1 MVASSAGRFSEAG
14 MAQLTEIVSHYPDA
28 GGAILPA
35 LWLAQR
41 EYGGWLPAE
50 AVAEVAARLGRPA
63 SEVQGVASFY
73 TMYNMQQRGRHHIE
87 VCTCLT
93 CGCLGAYEVI
103 DRLEQLLGIHLGQT
117 TPDGEFS
124 LTEAECLNYCEA
136 ATVVQVGER
145 YFGGVNAGN
154 VADFIDRLRGSDVCT
169 PVSLSNAIVEAIVP
183 GHHAGATHG

>member
-1 MVASSAGRFSEAG
+1 MVAASAGRFSEAG
-14 MAQLTEIVSHYPDA
+14 QAQLAEIVSHYPDP

-41 EYGGWLPAE
+41 EYGGWLPAD
-50 AVAEVAARLGRPA
+50 AIAEVAARLGRPA
-63 SEVQGVASFY
+63 SEIQGVATFY
-73 TMYNMQQRGRHHIE
+73 TMYNTQQRGRRHIE

-103 DRLEQLLGIHLGQT
+103 DRLEQILGIHLGQT
-117 TPDGEFS
+117 TADGEFT

-145 YFGGVNAGN
+145 YFGGVNAEN
-154 VADFIDRLRGSDVCT
+154 AADLVARLRGSEGCT
-169 PVSLSNAIVEAIVP
+169 PESLSNAIVEAIVP
-183 GHHAGATHG
+183 GRNAGATHG

>member
-1 MVASSAGRFSEAG
+1 MVAASAGRFSEAG
-14 MAQLTEIVSHYPDA
+14 LAQLTEIVSHYPDP

-50 AVAEVAARLGRPA
+50 AIVEVAARLGRPA
-63 SEVQGVASFY
+63 SEIQGVASFY

-103 DRLEQLLGIHLGQT
+103 DELERILGIHLGQAT
-117 TPDGEFS
+117 ADGEFS

-145 YFGGVNAGN
+145 YFGGVNAEN
-154 VADFIDRLRGSDVCT
+154 AADVIARLRGSEECT

-183 GHHAGATHG
+183 GYFASSAHG